1 MCVRV
6 LLEKTLPLQ
15 CNPNVPVWNLAFF
28 DKTMSQD
35 SGNSASKE
43 IQDPIVDPFP
53 TYTEFVDPV
62 LSRSASGRRSSWP
75 SSRKCPDLDYAL
87 VLDVCRKGVEPF

>member
-15 CNPNVPVWNLAFF
+15 CDPNVPVWNLAFF
-28 DKTMSQD
+28 DKTVSQN
-35 SGNSASKE
+35 SGNFASKE

-53 TYTEFVDPV
+53 GYTEFVYTVSQQISFRPPQFMAQ
-62 LSRSASGRRSSWP
+62 LS
-75 SSRKCPDLDYAL
+75 
-87 VLDVCRKGVEPF
+87 

>member
-53 TYTEFVDPV
+53 TYTEFVDPASQISFRPPQFMAQ
-62 LSRSASGRRSSWP
+62 LS
-75 SSRKCPDLDYAL
+75 
-87 VLDVCRKGVEPF
+87 